1 MAKGIDPKFV
11 HYGIRKDDLAMIE
24 AICEAEGVDFDWLS
38 EDILKAYH
46 AKKVDV
52 IEMSDNETEDIIR
65 NAIQKNTS
73 INTIMLIQRIKISN
87 YKTYLSLDLDL
98 TVDDD
103 RPIILIGGANGGGK
117 TTLFEAIS
125 GALYGL
131 KIENKEH
138 FMELLNQGALNTA
151 KPEISLQITFVGKVL
166 GQQQKYILKRVY
178 QLNPQGKPLES
189 VSLNMNGNMYVYGTM
204 TAPKDRVKAEQEI
217 NKIIKANLP
226 QELSQYFLFDAM
238 QSSELLKKNVF
249 AQTIR
254 DNFENV
260 LGFKKYLQL
269 KRAAEK
275 LQQEWAQQRLEAEK
289 EAQEYNEL
297 CAQKDKLTA
306 DLNTCI
312 AEQDTKYKY
321 LASVEVEYKRAK
333 DGAQEASALNKKI
346 QELASKIDDIVK
358 RAATY
363 AEDLKAF
370 VDNIEIDLFLPK
382 LASNLAQEINN
393 ILHIKE
399 QLQKENTGAYPLET
413 LKDVTNKIITY
424 LKDLSLCSESVDEEQ
439 VVSHIVAIQNSTNK
453 EDPFGYLDE
462 AEVTA
467 LSNLVKRTGSNQFI
481 ALDRQRQ
488 ELEIQLSTLDNLR
501 SQKQTLEQTQAG
513 GNEYLIQNYEAAQ
526 KQIEK
531 LKGQEATLKAD
542 IQRLEKRIHQFD
554 VQIQQEP
561 DIKFDTLV
569 KLKPLFEK
577 IADSLLKKKKAQIES
592 EMQQQ
597 LNKLLVSYKGHVAKV
612 ELSDSIEQFNIK
624 LYHTAG
630 NEISLNQLNAASK
643 QIFIQVLLKV
653 LRNLGDYNPPV
664 MIDTVMG
671 VLDNESRDA
680 LMEEYFPQLAEQT
693 ILLCT
698 TSEIRTDSDY
708 IKLEPFI
715 SKTYTLHRN
724 VEAQNTTVEDGYFG
738 LTLNQ

>member
-1 MAKGIDPKFV
+1 
-11 HYGIRKDDLAMIE
+11 
-24 AICEAEGVDFDWLS
+24 
-38 EDILKAYH
+38 
-46 AKKVDV
+46 
-52 IEMSDNETEDIIR
+52 
-65 NAIQKNTS
+65 
-73 INTIMLIQRIKISN
+73 MLIQRIKISN

-204 TAPKDRVKAEQEI
+204 TAPKDRVKAEQVI

-370 VDNIEIDLFLPK
+370 VDNVEIDLFLPK
-382 LASNLAQEINN
+382 LAANLAQEINN

-671 VLDNESRDA
+671 VLDNASRDA

>member
-1 MAKGIDPKFV
+1 
-11 HYGIRKDDLAMIE
+11 
-24 AICEAEGVDFDWLS
+24 
-38 EDILKAYH
+38 
-46 AKKVDV
+46 
-52 IEMSDNETEDIIR
+52 
-65 NAIQKNTS
+65 
-73 INTIMLIQRIKISN
+73 MLIQRIKISN

-131 KIENKEH
+131 KIESKEH
-138 FMELLNQGALNTA
+138 FLELLNQGALNTA

-346 QELASKIDDIVK
+346 QELTSKIDDIVK

-488 ELEIQLSTLDNLR
+488 ELEFQLSTLDNLR

-531 LKGQEATLKAD
+531 LKSQEATLKAD

-577 IADSLLKKKKAQIES
+577 IADSLLRKKKAQIES

-597 LNKLLVSYKGHVAKV
+597 LNKLLVSYKDHVAKV

-724 VEAQNTTVEDGYFG
+724 VEAQNTTVEEGYFG

>member
-1 MAKGIDPKFV
+1 
-11 HYGIRKDDLAMIE
+11 
-24 AICEAEGVDFDWLS
+24 
-38 EDILKAYH
+38 
-46 AKKVDV
+46 
-52 IEMSDNETEDIIR
+52 
-65 NAIQKNTS
+65 
-73 INTIMLIQRIKISN
+73 MLIQRIKISN

-178 QLNPQGKPLES
+178 QLNPQGRPLES

-306 DLNTCI
+306 ELNTCI

-346 QELASKIDDIVK
+346 QELTSKIDDIVK

-531 LKGQEATLKAD
+531 LKAQEVTLKAD

-597 LNKLLVSYKGHVAKV
+597 LNKLLVSDKGHVAKV
-612 ELSDSIEQFNIK
+612 ELSESIEQFNIK

>member
-1 MAKGIDPKFV
+1 
-11 HYGIRKDDLAMIE
+11 
-24 AICEAEGVDFDWLS
+24 
-38 EDILKAYH
+38 
-46 AKKVDV
+46 
-52 IEMSDNETEDIIR
+52 
-65 NAIQKNTS
+65 
-73 INTIMLIQRIKISN
+73 MLIQRIKISN

-399 QLQKENTGAYPLET
+399 LLQKENTGAYPLET
-413 LKDVTNKIITY
+413 LKDVTNKIISY

-531 LKGQEATLKAD
+531 LKSQEATLKAD

>member
-1 MAKGIDPKFV
+1 
-11 HYGIRKDDLAMIE
+11 
-24 AICEAEGVDFDWLS
+24 
-38 EDILKAYH
+38 
-46 AKKVDV
+46 
-52 IEMSDNETEDIIR
+52 
-65 NAIQKNTS
+65 
-73 INTIMLIQRIKISN
+73 MLIQRIKISN

-151 KPEISLQITFVGKVL
+151 KPEISLQLTFVGKVL

-306 DLNTCI
+306 NLNTCI

-382 LASNLAQEINN
+382 LAANLAQEINN

-439 VVSHIVAIQNSTNK
+439 VVSHIVAIQNSINK

-612 ELSDSIEQFNIK
+612 ELSNSIEQFNIK

>member
-1 MAKGIDPKFV
+1 
-11 HYGIRKDDLAMIE
+11 
-24 AICEAEGVDFDWLS
+24 
-38 EDILKAYH
+38 
-46 AKKVDV
+46 
-52 IEMSDNETEDIIR
+52 
-65 NAIQKNTS
+65 
-73 INTIMLIQRIKISN
+73 MLIQRIKISN

-103 RPIILIGGANGGGK
+103 RPIILIGGTNGGGK

-204 TAPKDRVKAEQEI
+204 TTPKDRVKAEQEI

-312 AEQDTKYKY
+312 AEQDAKYKY

-382 LASNLAQEINN
+382 LAANLAQEINN

>member
-1 MAKGIDPKFV
+1 
-11 HYGIRKDDLAMIE
+11 
-24 AICEAEGVDFDWLS
+24 
-38 EDILKAYH
+38 
-46 AKKVDV
+46 
-52 IEMSDNETEDIIR
+52 
-65 NAIQKNTS
+65 
-73 INTIMLIQRIKISN
+73 MLIQRIKISN

-346 QELASKIDDIVK
+346 QELAGKIDDIVK

-488 ELEIQLSTLDNLR
+488 ELEIQLSMLDNLR

-724 VEAQNTTVEDGYFG
+724 VEAQNTTVENGYFG

>member
-1 MAKGIDPKFV
+1 
-11 HYGIRKDDLAMIE
+11 
-24 AICEAEGVDFDWLS
+24 
-38 EDILKAYH
+38 
-46 AKKVDV
+46 
-52 IEMSDNETEDIIR
+52 
-65 NAIQKNTS
+65 
-73 INTIMLIQRIKISN
+73 MLIQRIKISN

-370 VDNIEIDLFLPK
+370 VDNVEIDLFLPK
-382 LASNLAQEINN
+382 LAANLAQEINN

-531 LKGQEATLKAD
+531 LKGQEAALKAD

>member
-1 MAKGIDPKFV
+1 
-11 HYGIRKDDLAMIE
+11 
-24 AICEAEGVDFDWLS
+24 
-38 EDILKAYH
+38 
-46 AKKVDV
+46 
-52 IEMSDNETEDIIR
+52 
-65 NAIQKNTS
+65 
-73 INTIMLIQRIKISN
+73 MLIQRIKISN

-275 LQQEWAQQRLEAEK
+275 LQQEWARQRLEAEK

-333 DGAQEASALNKKI
+333 DAQEASALNKKI

-382 LASNLAQEINN
+382 FASNLAQEINN

-597 LNKLLVSYKGHVAKV
+597 LNKLLVSYKGHVARV